1 MTAATFSGWT
11 WEMFSPKSL
20 PFQRRDGSGQ
30 ELVLLL
36 NLSDR
41 DCPNY
46 PLSDRLPAEPSA
58 YRLLLDSQSK
68 QEVDKEPLSSD
79 SISLPGL
86 SCLILQRENS

>member
-1 MTAATFSGWT
+1 MGNVFPEIFAI
-11 WEMFSPKSL
+11 
-20 PFQRRDGSGQ
+20 QRRDGSGQ

-58 YRLLLDSQSK
+58 YCLLLDSQAE
-68 QEVDKEPLSSD
+68 QEMDKEPLSSD
-79 SISLPGL
+79 TIPLPGL
-86 SCLILQRENS
+86 SCLILLRENS